1 MSWNAV
7 DALSD
12 ARTATES
19 LLLPFDARTWAKLA
33 LVVFFVGTGTNASV
47 TTNGSGSA
55 SSGTGG
61 SGAPFGPE
69 FDFGTF
75 SPNEVLSALGG
86 VSALQIAVGIALL
99 VALLFVLHS
108 FLAAVFEFV
117 FVVGVADRDVRIRG
131 PLRSHL
137 GDGARLFAFRLILGL
152 AAFSVFAVPIA
163 AVLLGAVS
171 VGPELFL
178 VAIPVLLGGVVVALL
193 VALVLGLTRDF
204 VVPAMLVDD
213 CGVLAG
219 WRRVLPTMRAEW
231 EEFALYVV
239 VRFGLGI
246 LVGAVM
252 AVALALVALV
262 VAVPF
267 VLVGGV
273 VFLAFSPL
281 SGGLSAG
288 AILLGG
294 VVLLYVAA
302 LAVAGLFVSVPVAVY
317 FRYYSLLVLAG
328 VDSGLDVVGRVDEPA
343 DDAGDAGAG
352 GTAV

>member
-61 SGAPFGPE
+61 SGVPFGS
-69 FDFGTF
+69 DVDLGAF

-86 VSALQIAVGIALL
+86 VSALRIAAGIALIF
-99 VALLFVLHS
+99 ALLFVLHS

-131 PLRSHL
+131 PFRSHL
-137 GDGARLFAFRLILGL
+137 GDGARLFAFRLLLGV
-152 AAFSVFAVPIA
+152 AAFSLFAVPVA
-163 AVLLGAVS
+163 AALLGAVS
-171 VGPELFL
+171 LGPELFL
-178 VAIPVLLGGVVVALL
+178 VVIPVFLVGVVVALL

-204 VVPAMLVDD
+204 VVPAMLVED

-267 VLVGGV
+267 VLLGGAL
-273 VFLAFSPL
+273 FLAFSPL
-281 SGGLSAG
+281 SGALSVG
-288 AILLGG
+288 SVLLGA
-294 VVLLYVAA
+294 VVFLYVVA

-317 FRYYSLLVLAG
+317 FRYYSLLLLAG
-328 VDSGLDVVGRVDEPA
+328 VDSGLDVVGRPDEPT
-343 DDAGDAGAG
+343 DDARDAGAG
-352 GTAV
+352 DAAV